1 MAENATQAPVDMSY
15 TSDDVAVNAT
25 LGPVDMPYT
34 SDDDIA
40 NGVDCFMCVGE
51 KYQGKSW
58 HALYLHLLRKH
69 SDIKPGQL
77 VGSYLHK
84 KARAEKNASQKKHY
98 SIGRIASDRTTSPV
112 YEDEVVSNTQSL
124 QDDVETASPESSSE
138 VTAGAVVKDAT
149 WQPRNCLVFCDHT
162 GVPLQ
167 PLQCRLESL
176 HDQFVAKSSWDRRRR
191 GTSLLLE
198 KLDSIVHPKCKVAI
212 PNLAI
217 RTKFVEW
224 RTTPE
229 AEAKLRKRVPIPVDK
244 AEFPLPAFEAYVGAF
259 GFSDSDH
266 IFLAVRRFLNML
278 EIEGDIIESD
288 LIGVQVGAYQQGVL
302 SQLLSLPIMQPK
314 YSWAQKIVKG
324 LGWLIEH
331 LTIRCGQERL
341 VEEKRILELI
351 EPEIFAPYDR
361 RVAKA
366 QHAAAC
372 AKNSFDQRLLEDFAH
387 VDVVKRIVY
396 EAMLDLGALGVVTK
410 GKTDLTPSERHA
422 ATTSF
427 VMILYGNG
435 FAGRSGDWEKLTACA
450 ARRFL
455 QEGRNYIECVEHKTA
470 GHYGEVGKGLFEGTI
485 AAAWEYLGLPGKKS
499 HLLLEPNREGTK
511 AAVASALRT
520 GSKIYCPGVT
530 RWKSNLIRKLYHSEY
545 LRQSRTSEILK
556 VLKEV
561 DKHSESVALNRY
573 CCQSPRRDAEF
584 GLCLYRGI
592 FGEPV
597 AWPSQEEVLVRAGS
611 IQQLLN
617 THQALE
623 DADYANEQLVP
634 YESPSDEEDFVDR
647 CFALGDAPCHGK
659 RRRAVFENDPETQHN
674 ASKGSLARKTPAY
687 LDDCQK
693 AWLFSKRDEDVQQ
706 DAGTKATVP
715 SKPWLRKV
723 LEEGIQDGI
732 LTCDNSLEGVRSL
745 FARAAKDIAPACV
758 DECIKNTH
766 SKAPPSDL
774 RPIRKAPLRSN

>member
-1 MAENATQAPVDMSY
+1 MPY
-15 TSDDVAVNAT
+15 TSDDVAENET
-25 LGPVDMPYT
+25 LVPIDTPYT
-34 SDDDIA
+34 SEDDIA
-40 NGVDCFMCVGE
+40 NGVSCFMCVGE

-69 SDIKPGQL
+69 PDIKPGQL
-77 VGSYLHK
+77 VGSFLYK

-98 SIGRIASDRTTSPV
+98 SIGRIASNRSSSPV
-112 YEDEVVSNTQSL
+112 HDDEVVCQTQSL

-138 VTAGAVVKDAT
+138 VSASAFVKGAT
-149 WQPRNCLVFCDHT
+149 WQPRNCLVLCDHND
-162 GVPLQ
+162 VPLQ
-167 PLQCRLESL
+167 PIQCRLESL
-176 HDQFVAKSSWDRRRR
+176 HDQFVSKSSWDRRRR

-198 KLDSIVHPKCKVAI
+198 KLDSIAYPKCKVAI
-212 PNLAI
+212 PNIAI

-229 AEAKLRKRVPIPVDK
+229 AEAKLRKRVPIQVDK
-244 AEFPLPAFEAYVGAF
+244 AEFSLPAFEAYVGAF

-266 IFLAVRRFLNML
+266 IFLAVRRFLSML
-278 EIEGDIIESD
+278 EIEGDIIECD

-361 RVAKA
+361 RIAKA

-372 AKNSFDQRLLEDFAH
+372 VKNSFDARLLEDFAP
-387 VDVVKRIVY
+387 VDAVKRIVY
-396 EAMLDLGALGVVTK
+396 EAMLDLGALALVAK
-410 GKTDLTPSERHA
+410 GKTDLAPSERHA

-435 FAGRSGDWEKLTACA
+435 FAGRSGEWEKLTASAVLC
-450 ARRFL
+450 FL

-485 AAAWEYLGLPGKKS
+485 AAVWEYLCLPGKKS
-499 HLLLEPNREGTK
+499 HLLLEPNREGARAT
-511 AAVASALRT
+511 VASALRT

-530 RWKSNLIRKLYHSEY
+530 PWKSNLVRKLYHSEY

-556 VLKEV
+556 VLREV
-561 DKHSESVALNRY
+561 DKHSESVALNQY

-597 AWPSQEEVLVRAGS
+597 AWPSQEEILVRIGS

-634 YESPSDEEDFVDR
+634 YESPSDEEDFVDH
-647 CFALGDAPCHGK
+647 CFALRDAPCNRK
-659 RRRAVFENDPETQHN
+659 RKRAAFENDPTTQHH
-674 ASKGSLARKTPAY
+674 ASKGSLARKTPTY
-687 LDDCQK
+687 FDERQK
-693 AWLFSKRDEDVQQ
+693 AWLFLKRDENVQQ

-715 SKPWLRKV
+715 SKPWLRKI

-732 LTCDNSLEGVRSL
+732 LTYENSLEGIRSL
-745 FARAAKDIAPACV
+745 FARLAKD
-758 DECIKNTH
+758 
-766 SKAPPSDL
+766 KAPEYVD
-774 RPIRKAPLRSN
+774 